1 MWVLFFP
8 APSSRVQV
16 SGTWLT
22 TPGSLSSGAPGG
34 RGVPTVPELQE
45 MPPACPPGGTR
56 GSSAPAAA
64 GEQEQH
70 NHTHQGAREQGSC
83 ARGHPRGEPP
93 LWSGREPGRP
103 QSPHLWP
110 VLHVGFHQDSGAE
123 EEKAGTAAVKKPSP
137 SKARKK
143 KLNKKGRKM
152 AGRKRGRP
160 KKMSAT
166 NPERKPKKTQ
176 SALDL
181 LHAQTVSRA
190 ASPLPQGEPC
200 PRAMG
205 SQECRGVLG
214 QKLLCQCCVR
224 AVWVCPSSEPS

>member
-1 MWVLFFP
+1 M
-8 APSSRVQV
+8 SR
-16 SGTWLT
+16 TWLT
-22 TPGSLSSGAPGG
+22 TPGSLSCGAPGG
-34 RGVPTVPELQE
+34 RGVPSVPELQE

-70 NHTHQGAREQGSC
+70 NHAHQGAREQGSC
-83 ARGHPRGEPP
+83 AGRHPRGEPP
-93 LWSGREPGRP
+93 LWSGRETGLS
-103 QSPHLWP
+103 QSLHLWP

-123 EEKAGTAAVKKPSP
+123 EEKAGTATVKKPSP

-152 AGRKRGRP
+152 VGRKRGRP

-176 SALDL
+176 SSLDL

-190 ASPLPQGEPC
+190 ASPLPQGEPR
-200 PRAMG
+200 PRAVG
-205 SQECRGVLG
+205 SWE
-214 QKLLCQCCVR
+214 
-224 AVWVCPSSEPS
+224 